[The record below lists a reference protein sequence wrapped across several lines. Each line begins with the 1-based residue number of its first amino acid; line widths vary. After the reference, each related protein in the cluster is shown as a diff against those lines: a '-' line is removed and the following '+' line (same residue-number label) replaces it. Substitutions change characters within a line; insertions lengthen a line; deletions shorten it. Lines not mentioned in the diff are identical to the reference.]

1 MSKNIMDVSHHQVI
15 IDWEKVK
22 NSGMVDGAIIRVG
35 FGRNR
40 YMNDDLHFQRNVR
53 ECIRLGIPFGA
64 YIYSY
69 AKNEDDARSEAEHVR
84 RLLDPYK
91 PYMSYPVYYD
101 LEQKGTEK
109 NAVKNAIVFGDIL
122 EDAGYW
128 VGIYANQYW
137 WNAYLKNDLDR
148 FTKWVARYS
157 SRPPVIAGRYAMWQ
171 YTSKASI
178 PGVKGNVDMSYCY
191 RDFPALIRK

>member
-1 MSKNIMDVSHHQVI
+1 MSKNVMDVSHHQVI

-22 NSGMVDGAIIRVG
+22 NSGLVDGVIIRVG
-35 FGRNR
+35 FGGNR
-40 YMNDDLHFQRNVR
+40 YMNDDRHFRRNIR

-69 AKNEDDARSEAEHVR
+69 AKTEDDAKSEAAHVR
-84 RLLDPYK
+84 RLLDPYLSK
-91 PYMSYPVYYD
+91 MSYPVYYD
-101 LEQKGTEK
+101 LEQKGTEE

-122 EDAGYW
+122 ENAGYL
-128 VGIYANQYW
+128 VGIYANQHW
-137 WNAYLKNDLDR
+137 WNTYLKNDLDR

-157 SRPPVIAGRYAMWQ
+157 NHQPVISGNYAMWQ

>member
-1 MSKNIMDVSHHQVI
+1 MIRNIMDVSHHQGS

-22 NSGMVDGAIIRVG
+22 DSGLVDGVIIRIG
-35 FGRNR
+35 FGRDSVTQ
-40 YMNDDLHFQRNVR
+40 DDREFLRNVT
-53 ECIRLGIPFGA
+53 ECIRLNIPFGA

-69 AKNEDDARSEAEHVR
+69 AKTEDDAKSEATHVR
-84 RLLDPYK
+84 RLLDPYLSK
-91 PYMSYPVYYD
+91 MSYPVYYD

-137 WNAYLKNDLDR
+137 WNKYLKKDLDR
-148 FTKWVARYS
+148 FTKWVARYN
-157 SRPPVIAGRYAMWQ
+157 RNPPRISGKYGMWQ
-171 YTSKASI
+171 YASDAYI

-191 RDFPALIRK
+191 RDFPSMIRK